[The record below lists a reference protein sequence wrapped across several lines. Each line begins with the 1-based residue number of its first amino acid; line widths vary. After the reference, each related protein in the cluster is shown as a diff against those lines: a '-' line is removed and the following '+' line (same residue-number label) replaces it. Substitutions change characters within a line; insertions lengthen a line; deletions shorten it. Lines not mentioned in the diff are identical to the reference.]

1 MIRRPPRS
9 TLFPYTTLF
18 RSKAAWT
25 ADEQDE
31 LTLLRN
37 LGSRKPPVIAEPS
50 SPADDG
56 PGVFSIDGTRLLS
69 IGTTGEAVSR
79 SRPLEVHLRWKF
91 QSERNV
97 FPWMLLRLSRDE
109 KVTVALLVKG
119 LCAPEATEGI
129 YTETWRV
136 VTAER
141 LLPGDYSLEALFVDN
156 SKRAWFETA
165 AGGGGELSLLSAPV
179 SLGHIKVER

>member
-1 MIRRPPRS
+1 
-9 TLFPYTTLF
+9 
-18 RSKAAWT
+18 
-25 ADEQDE
+25 
-31 LTLLRN
+31 
-37 LGSRKPPVIAEPS
+37 

-69 IGTTGEAVSR
+69 IAITGEVVSR
-79 SRPLEVHLRWKF
+79 SRPLEVRLRWKF
-91 QSERNV
+91 QGERNV

-129 YTETWRV
+129 YTENWRV

-156 SKRAWFETA
+156 SKRAWFETT
-165 AGGGGELSLLSAPV
+165 AGGGGESNLLCA
-179 SLGHIKVER
+179 